1 MTDITAVIPA
11 LMDDIRLT
19 ERDGKITLSFLSV
32 RSGSMLS
39 RVLRRYSKT
48 TTIEL
53 DEIGSYVIAHTNGC
67 NTVKDIML
75 LAKRQYPKEKQLDE
89 RVIIFL
95 TALRKHRII
104 KYLAKC
110 ECSNNQASDGCEV

>member
-39 RVLRRYSKT
+39 CVLRRYSKT
-48 TTIEL
+48 TI
-53 DEIGSYVIAHTNGC
+53 IAHTNGC

-95 TALRKHRII
+95 TTLRKHRII